1 MCLLSMK
8 AWSIWNLLRFWEV
21 GVVRVVDMVRFYGRL
36 KWLEWLGEREGEGGG
51 GGVLMGLE
59 VSRGGVIF

>member
-36 KWLEWLGEREGEGGG
+36 KWLEWLGEREGEGGA
-51 GGVLMGLE
+51 GV
-59 VSRGGVIF
+59 F